1 MPAPRPLNRLLP
13 VVVAAL
19 VGLLALS
26 GQAGAQTPGAP
37 AITSVTAG
45 DGSLTVAWNAP
56 TNQVGPT
63 ITSYGL
69 RHIETDADETVEANW
84 TVETGVWMSGS
95 LEYAVAGLDGDVSYD
110 VQVRAVNSEGGGDW
124 SSTST
129 GTPGIGVPT
138 IYSVIVQE
146 SQLNISWNAPPFAGP
161 DAVTSYDLRY
171 IETSDR
177 RGPL

>member
-45 DGSLTVAWNAP
+45 DGSLTVAWNA
-56 TNQVGPT
+56 
-63 ITSYGL
+63 S
-69 RHIETDADETVEANW
+69 
-84 TVETGVWMSGS
+84 
-95 LEYAVAGLDGDVSYD
+95 
-110 VQVRAVNSEGGGDW
+110 
-124 SSTST
+124 
-129 GTPGIGVPT
+129 
-138 IYSVIVQE
+138 
-146 SQLNISWNAPPFAGP
+146 PFAGP